1 MFCFGCDDFDDWE
14 AIFPLLFSNYL
25 FYRCAFIE
33 HFVTC
38 VISDET
44 VWKCAACGQQTMFS
58 ARIVRHSVAVYERSV
73 FFPESFSINPPANG
87 LNFPKFPPFWNT

>member
-14 AIFPLLFSNYL
+14 AIFPLLLLCNYV

-38 VISDET
+38 VIPDET
-44 VWKCAACGQQTMFS
+44 LWKWAACGHQTMFS

-73 FFPESFSINPPANG
+73 FFSRNHFQ
-87 LNFPKFPPFWNT
+87 